1 MIAESHKWFVYAD
14 ENLAVARMALKSG
27 YYNACLQNIQQ
38 AVEKFLKAALLSK
51 NVIFE
56 KTHSIVTLNRQ
67 VVATGVETLLS
78 EEECELLDTIY
89 VPSKYPMGSALPAFH
104 PDEEIGQQ
112 CVEIADKIRQ
122 AVQPLITS
130 CDLELNPKSKNE

>member
-1 MIAESHKWFVYAD
+1 MTAECRHWFAYAD

-51 NVIFE
+51 NATFE
-56 KTHSIVTLNRQ
+56 KTHSIETLNRQ
-67 VVATGVETLLS
+67 LVAAGIETQLS

-89 VPSKYPMGSALPAFH
+89 LPSKYPLGSALPAFN

-122 AVQPLITS
+122 AVKPFIAP
-130 CDLELNPKSKNE
+130 CDQVND